1 MWPILLPWKAS
12 TISFFLPEMS
22 NAWSCDCLQNWKIWF
37 SINATK
43 VDISCRGVARSTEK
57 AWKSWIYNQVYFFD
71 AVRIV
76 PGELLESVQTIEE
89 DFKVCAFVSF
99 DLRFHANITLKTTN
113 IALYI
118 VAQWAIPLLQALS
131 ASSAAAN
138 LVYLSRTASCTPIQ
152 SRGSFLYH

>member
-1 MWPILLPWKAS
+1 M
-12 TISFFLPEMS
+12 
-22 NAWSCDCLQNWKIWF
+22 
-37 SINATK
+37 
-43 VDISCRGVARSTEK
+43 
-57 AWKSWIYNQVYFFD
+57 YFFD

-76 PGELLESVQTIEE
+76 PGELLESVETIEE

-99 DLRFHANITLKTTN
+99 DLRFHANINLKTTN

-118 VAQWAIPLLQALS
+118 VAQWAIPRLQALS

-138 LVYLSRTASCTPIQ
+138 LAYLSRTASCTPIQ